1 MAVKENKREN
11 KNHNMVL
18 RGVTWHFIAKING
31 KKVKRALSQSIAE
44 SRRLRDN
51 YLREIML
58 HGDVPDRR
66 PKPKEGQLFGEA
78 AEEWIKIVAKE
89 IKISTLADYRYSM
102 NRYILPYFGNRP
114 ISNIGY
120 LEIRKFVSELTCSA
134 KRINNVLVPMRS
146 VLKMAFLDGTIDRN
160 PMDRIKNVKVTKPDI
175 YPLSMEEV
183 KLVLDCVSPRF
194 RNFFIVA
201 LFTGMRFGE
210 MAALKWKHVDFKLRV
225 IKVRETLVMG
235 ETGRPKTKKSV
246 RDVRML
252 PPVVEALRNQMKMT
266 MGKQGDYVFLNQYGK
281 PVEPMPTNF
290 HVWKPA
296 LKKAG
301 LEPRSL
307 YQTRHTFATLMLD
320 AGEHPGWVQKM
331 MGHETM
337 QMIYEKYYS
346 YIKNYERNEGSAF
359 MERVYNPAAEKNASD
374 MNEAS
379 EKGTPKGT
387 QKKRELEPR
396 ILTP

>member
-1 MAVKENKREN
+1 MVVEQTKRRN

-18 RGVTWHFIAKING
+18 RGVTWHFVAKING

-44 SRRLRDN
+44 SRRLRDD
-51 YLREIML
+51 YLRELML
-58 HGDVPDRR
+58 HGDIPDRR
-66 PKPKEGQLFGEA
+66 PRPKEGQLFGELA
-78 AEEWIKIVAKE
+78 QKWIDIVAKE
-89 IKISTLADYRYSM
+89 IKLSTLEDYRYSM
-102 NRYILPYFGNRP
+102 NRYILPRFGNIP
-114 ISNIGY
+114 IGNFGY
-120 LEIRKFVSELTCSA
+120 MEIREFVSKLDCSH
-134 KRINNVLVPMRS
+134 KRKNNVLVPMRS
-146 VLKMAFLDGTIDRN
+146 VFKMAFLNGDIDQN

-183 KLVLDCVSPRF
+183 KLVLVHVSPRF

-201 LFTGMRFGE
+201 FFTGMRFGE
-210 MAALKWKHVDFKLRV
+210 MAALKWKHVDFKLGV
-225 IKVRETLVMG
+225 IKVRETLVKG
-235 ETGRPKTKKSV
+235 ETGSPKTKKSV
-246 RDVRML
+246 RDIRML
-252 PPVVEALRNQMKMT
+252 PPVVEAIRDQRKVT
-266 MGKQGDYVFLNQYGK
+266 MGKSEHIFLNQYGK

-331 MGHETM
+331 MGHETL

-346 YIKNYERNEGSAF
+346 YIKNYERDEGSAF
-359 MERVYNPAAEKNASD
+359 MERVYSPAAEKSTPDKVQAP
-374 MNEAS
+374 A
-379 EKGTPKGT
+379 KGDPKGT
-387 QKKRELEPR
+387 QKERELGPQ

>member
-1 MAVKENKREN
+1 MAVN
-11 KNHNMVL
+11 KNHHLEL
-18 RGVTWHFIAKING
+18 RGNTWCLVTKVNRKKIR
-31 KKVKRALSQSIAE
+31 KALSQSLSEA
-44 SRRLRDN
+44 RQLRDEL
-51 YLREIML
+51 LREVVL
-58 HGDVPDRR
+58 HGDIPTRR
-66 PKPKEGQLFGEA
+66 PQNGPGPLFGEMA
-78 AEEWIKIVAKE
+78 MEWVEIIKKE
-89 IKISTLADYRYSM
+89 IKKSTLADYRYSM
-102 NRYILPYFGNRP
+102 NRYILPRFGNVP
-114 ISNIGY
+114 IGEINY
-120 LEIRKFVSELTCSA
+120 LDIRKFVSELTCSH

-146 VLKMAFLDGTIDRN
+146 VLKMAYLSEIIEKN
-160 PMDRIKNVKVTKPDI
+160 PMDRVKNVKVTKPDI

-183 KLVLDCVSPRF
+183 KLVLDNVSPRF

-201 LFTGMRFGE
+201 FFSGMRFGE
-210 MAALKWKHVDFKLRV
+210 MAALKWKHVDFRQGN

-235 ETGRPKTKKSV
+235 ETGSPKTKKSV
-246 RDVRML
+246 RDIRML
-252 PPVVEALRNQMKMT
+252 PPVVEALRNQMKVT
-266 MGKQGDYVFLNQYGK
+266 MGKTGDYVFLNQYGK
-281 PVEPMPTNF
+281 PVLPMPTNT

-320 AGEHPGWVQKM
+320 GGEHPGWVQKM

-359 MERVYNPAAEKNASD
+359 MERVYTPAAEKNEADPGKASA
-374 MNEAS
+374 E
-379 EKGTPKGT
+379 GTPKGP
-387 QKKRELEPR
+387 QNKRELGPQ